1 MEIRQLITFIQAARM
16 ESFSKAAE
24 NLGYSQSAVTV
35 QIRLLEQEMN
45 TRLFDR
51 MGKQVMLTPQGRR
64 FLEVRGDRDRL
75 A

>member
-51 MGKQVMLTPQGRR
+51 MGKQVMLTPRAGGSWNMLILFFMR
-64 FLEVRGDRDRL
+64 
-75 A
+75 